1 MATIEKR
8 GNSYRIRVSAGYDA
22 SGKQLMKSK
31 TWKPAAG
38 MTKRQVE
45 KELER
50 QQVLFEEQVRS
61 GQYVD
66 SGVKFEPFARSWLEQ
81 AGREGS
87 LKPLTLKRWQQCQ
100 ERTYKAIGHLKV
112 GRITTVQL
120 QQFINNLAEDGVR
133 SDTKY
138 RAKADIKALLNARNM
153 TQKAFAASSGVSY
166 HVIQTAAQGRNV
178 AEQSARKICR
188 ALEKPLNDLFEP
200 QTEQNGTLS
209 TKTQKLY
216 LCFIS
221 DVFQYAIR
229 CGIVTRN
236 PCHGVHAIST
246 PTKEREVYTLDEA
259 QQFLDRLQSAPI
271 QYRTFFTLAIFGGFR
286 RGELL
291 GLEWSDIDFT
301 SGTVSIQRTSLYA
314 KEQGGTF
321 TGTPKTAGS
330 IRTLKVPLAVIDLL
344 REYRRAQTIERL
356 KVGDRWINS
365 DRLFTQWNGAP
376 MSPDA
381 VRHWLER
388 FCRREGLRYVNV
400 HSFRHLNASLLISSG
415 ADVKTVSSALG
426 HSQATTTLNI
436 YAHSFAEAQARA
448 SEAIANV
455 LNLNITDAKKQ
466 A

>member
-8 GNSYRIRVSAGYDA
+8 GETYRIRVSAGYDA
-22 SGKQLMKSK
+22 NGKQLMKSK
-31 TWKPAAG
+31 TWKPAPG
-38 MTKRQVE
+38 MTKRQIE

-61 GQYVD
+61 GQY
-66 SGVKFEPFARSWLEQ
+66 SNSSVKFEPFARAWLEQ
-81 AGREGS
+81 AEREGIM
-87 LKPLTLKRWQQCQ
+87 KPLTLKRWKQCQ

-112 GRITTVQL
+112 GQITTVQL
-120 QQFINNLAEDGVR
+120 QKFINNLTEDGVR

-138 RAKADIKALLNARNM
+138 RAKVDLKTLLQAQNM
-153 TQKAFAASSGVSY
+153 TQKTFSASSDVSY
-166 HVIQTAAQGRNV
+166 HVIQTASQGKNI
-178 AEQSARKICR
+178 AEQSAKKISK
-188 ALEKPLNDLFEP
+188 ALGKPLRDVFEP
-200 QTEQNGTLS
+200 QAQRSGALS

-229 CGIVTRN
+229 CGLITRN
-236 PCHGVHAIST
+236 PCHGVQAINT
-246 PTKEREVYTLDEA
+246 PSKERDVYTLDEA

-271 QYRTFFTLAIFGGFR
+271 QYRAFFTLAIFGGFR

-291 GLEWSDIDFT
+291 GLEWSDIDFKNCT
-301 SGTVSIQRTSLYA
+301 ISIQRTSLYA

-330 IRTLKVPLAVIDLL
+330 VRTLKVPRAVIDLL
-344 REYRRAQTIERL
+344 REYRKEQTSERL
-356 KVGDRWINS
+356 KVGDQWINS
-365 DRLFTQWNGAP
+365 NRLFTQWNGAP

-388 FCRREGLRYVNV
+388 FCKREGLRYVNV

-448 SEAIANV
+448 SEAIADV
-455 LNLNITDAKKQ
+455 LNLSIADTKKQ